1 MSDDCMKREG
11 EGEGDR
17 SVCVLGEGRD
27 KLRRIDILKK
37 RSGQWKEE
45 KAKKR
50 KNGRK
55 RKEKGE
61 KRVYTVVFDPGP
73 GRGLPYIF

>member
-1 MSDDCMKREG
+1 MLDDCMKREG

-17 SVCVLGEGRD
+17 SVCVGAEGRD
-27 KLRRIDILKK
+27 KLRGIDILKK
-37 RSGQWKEE
+37 RSGQWREE
-45 KAKKR
+45 KAKK
-50 KNGRK
+50 GGMG
-55 RKEKGE
+55 EKGKRRGK

>member
-11 EGEGDR
+11 EGEGGR

-27 KLRRIDILKK
+27 KLRGIDILKK
-37 RSGQWKEE
+37 ISGQWKEE

-50 KNGRK
+50 GNGRK
-55 RKEKGE
+55 RKEKG
-61 KRVYTVVFDPGP
+61 KKKGIHRRIRSRP
-73 GRGLPYIF
+73 R